1 MTECDVHTY
10 LTPLLSLSRALS
22 VIFSPSS
29 QSVPHFRVCAS
40 KPDSLHL
47 HLIKS
52 HPVYC
57 QAMLQPLSSS
67 GNPSSEISNKIPALN
82 IGDDL
87 HFGKLNKGMSSDYVM
102 V

>member
-1 MTECDVHTY
+1 
-10 LTPLLSLSRALS
+10 
-22 VIFSPSS
+22 
-29 QSVPHFRVCAS
+29 
-40 KPDSLHL
+40 
-47 HLIKS
+47 
-52 HPVYC
+52 
-57 QAMLQPLSSS
+57 MLQPLSSS